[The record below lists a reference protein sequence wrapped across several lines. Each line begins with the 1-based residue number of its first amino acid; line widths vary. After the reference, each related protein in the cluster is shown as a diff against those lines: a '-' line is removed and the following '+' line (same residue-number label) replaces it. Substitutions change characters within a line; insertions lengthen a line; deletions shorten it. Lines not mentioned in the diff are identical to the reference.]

1 MQLREIDLELPAGMV
16 DGRPSC
22 RRLRPRRRLGEGQA
36 EREARGTASTTA
48 GEEERSQSKQPAA
61 LPSATPGIAAA
72 GVRGKT
78 ERGKRGELI
87 PLLTLGRD
95 EARSTTAGA
104 EEKSRSGREENGHLY
119 GDSAEGRQ
127 EGAGGEGNGRRG

>member
-1 MQLREIDLELPAGMV
+1 V
-16 DGRPSC
+16 
-22 RRLRPRRRLGEGQA
+22 GQ
-36 EREARGTASTTA
+36 
-48 GEEERSQSKQPAA
+48 EETSQSRQPAA

-72 GVRGKT
+72 GERGKT
-78 ERGKRGELI
+78 ERGKRGEPI

-104 EEKSRSGREENGHLY
+104 EERSRSGREEKGHLY